1 MYDMRMAA
9 AKRKERWDFRVAPD
23 ADRVVREAAEAT
35 HRTLTDFVVEAATVE
50 AERVLADR
58 TRFVLDAERWERF
71 GELLERSP
79 QDRPGLEK
87 LFSAPNV
94 FE

>member
-1 MYDMRMAA
+1 MGMTA
-9 AKRKERWDFRVAPD
+9 AKTKERWDFRVAPD

>member
-1 MYDMRMAA
+1 MGMTA
-9 AKRKERWDFRVAPD
+9 AKTKERWDFRVTPD